1 MNENLHQILEKRKQS
16 KEKRMIV
23 LARQIAEEM
32 NALADALENGESME
46 AKAAMCISQ
55 DLRDMSH
62 LMIT

>member
-32 NALADALENGESME
+32 NAMADALENGEIME
-46 AKAAMCISQ
+46 VKAAICIGQ

-62 LMIT
+62 LLNT